1 MKGLL
6 AKEFITILKQYKTN
20 IIISLI
26 FIPYSI
32 ILDNPLMLLFIP
44 FIFSVLPISAL
55 INDEVSHWNKYMYT
69 MPVDKK
75 EIVSSK
81 YLSIVILAAISI
93 ILTLLGNFGLF
104 ISGKE
109 PIFDDLGISMIG
121 SLVLSFIPPA
131 FLFPF
136 YLKFGVTKGKIVSL
150 IFVAATSAIIPTVGS
165 IGGFDLKFTNLP
177 SVALLKLGAFAVIIV
192 FFALSWLLSIA
203 LYKKHEA

>member
-6 AKEFITILKQYKTN
+6 VKEFITILKQYKMN

-32 ILDNPLMLLFIP
+32 IFDNSLMLLFVP
-44 FIFSVLPISAL
+44 FILSVLPISAL
-55 INDEVSHWNKYMYT
+55 INDEVSHWNKYIYT

-104 ISGKE
+104 ISGKKL
-109 PIFDDLGISMIG
+109 IFDNLDTSVIG
-121 SLVLSFIPPA
+121 SLILSLIPPS

-136 YLKFGVTKGKIVSL
+136 YLKFGVTKGRIASI
-150 IFVAATSAIIPTVGS
+150 IFVAISCGS
-165 IGGFDLKFTNLP
+165 ISAFLSLGGFDLKSTNLP
-177 SVALLKLGAFAVIIV
+177 SVALLKLGAIAVIIV